1 MTLLELMHLLRKHL
15 KLVVILPLACA
26 LVMGVYSLFFM
37 ENTYTASTSMYV
49 LVSQNTTAPSSSLS
63 SDLSASQMVSNDV
76 ADLLKSDRIKSNTA
90 SSLGLKSL
98 DDYKISVTSATTSR
112 VITLQVEG
120 TDPSSAADVANK
132 MAQNVSDTA
141 REVMSVDSVN
151 IIDQAVAPD
160 APSGPKR
167 PLYVAVALL
176 GGLFVA
182 VALVVVRDMVDTKV
196 RSQEEAE
203 ELLGIPVVGRIPA
216 MKDGR

>member
-1 MTLLELMHLLRKHL
+1 MTLLELMHLLKKHL
-15 KLVVILPLACA
+15 KLVIFLPLACA
-26 LVMGVYSLFFM
+26 LIMGVYSFVFM

-49 LVSQNTTAPSSSLS
+49 LVSQNNTAPSSSLS

-90 SSLGLKSL
+90 SALGLQSL
-98 DDYKISVTSATTSR
+98 SDYKISVTSTTTSR

-120 TDPSSAADVANK
+120 TDPNSAADVANK
-132 MAQNVSDTA
+132 MAQNVSDIA

-151 IIDQAVAPD
+151 IIDQAVAPTS
-160 APSGPKR
+160 PSGPKR

-196 RSQEEAE
+196 RNQEEAE
-203 ELLGIPVVGRIPA
+203 ELLGIPVIGRIPA
-216 MKDGR
+216 MKEAR